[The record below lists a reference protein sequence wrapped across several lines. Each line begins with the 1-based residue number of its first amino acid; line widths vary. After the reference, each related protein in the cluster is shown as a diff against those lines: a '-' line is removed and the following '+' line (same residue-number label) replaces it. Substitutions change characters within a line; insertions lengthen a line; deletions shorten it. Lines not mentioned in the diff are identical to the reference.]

1 MSDTVIKVENLGK
14 LYRYGQSGFSRHSLR
29 EALTDAARSTVHSA
43 RSLATWPLRRLNSK
57 PSAVSDQPSANLQS
71 DLPSPR
77 PPRSPETHWVS
88 PRFKPLPV
96 ALPNPESSSPSPRP
110 PRSPRFKPLPD
121 ALPNPQ
127 SGCPPE
133 RAIPNLQ
140 SAVLSRL
147 TAPTTGKVELK
158 GSVASMS
165 WRR

>member
-1 MSDTVIKVENLGK
+1 MSDTVIKVEGLGK
-14 LYRYGQSGFSRHSLR
+14 HYRYGQSGFSRHSLR
-29 EALTDAARSTVHSA
+29 EALTDAARSTVHGA
-43 RSLATWPLRRLNSK
+43 RSIATWPFRRFNSK

-71 DLPSPR
+71 DLSSPR
-77 PPRSPETHWVS
+77 S

-147 TAPTTGKVELK
+147 TVPTTGKVELK

>member
-1 MSDTVIKVENLGK
+1 
-14 LYRYGQSGFSRHSLR
+14 
-29 EALTDAARSTVHSA
+29 
-43 RSLATWPLRRLNSK
+43 
-57 PSAVSDQPSANLQS
+57 
-71 DLPSPR
+71 
-77 PPRSPETHWVS
+77 
-88 PRFKPLPV
+88 LPV

>member
-1 MSDTVIKVENLGK
+1 MNDVVIKVESLSK
-14 LYRYGQSGFSRHSLR
+14 LDRYGQSGFSRASLR
-29 EALTDAARSTVHSA
+29 EALTDAARSTVHGP
-43 RSLATWPLRRLNSK
+43 RSTVHGPRSTVHD
-57 PSAVSDQPSANLQS
+57 PDPQS
-71 DLPSPR
+71 DLSSPR
-77 PPRSPETHWVS
+77 PSRSPETHWVS